1 MTTEF
6 KTVGKRIT
14 QKDVVLKA
22 TGEGIYVPDVNLPGQ
37 LWGKVLHSPHA
48 HANIKKIDKSKAEAL
63 PGVKC
68 VITFEDTPKILYAR
82 SFRDQPLGPSKALQR
97 SDEYIINDKCR
108 YWGDAIAAVAAV
120 DEETAEK
127 ALGLIDVEYEVLPFV
142 LDPREAVKPGAPVI
156 QDWCPNNVPVSG
168 GCPPF
173 IKKGDVKKGFE
184 ESDVVVEGTFFS
196 MKQVIGQLEPQSCV
210 ANYDTNG
217 RITIYSPCQLAHPFR
232 RELAKMFGVG
242 SGMITV
248 NSTAFVGGSF
258 GCRLSCHNEPIAIML
273 SKVARKPVK
282 IIYSKEEDFCNI
294 DSRTPDY
301 VTCKVGMKK
310 DGTLHSLRVDTMAWA
325 SGYLSRAMLAGSITL
340 VWGMGHYRCNNIDGS
355 FQVVYTNTPLSGAMR
370 GFGNPEVMWAVDQL
384 MHEAAVK
391 LGLDPVEVALKNAKK
406 PGEASNM
413 GGLPLEST
421 YIEDCIKQGAE
432 AIGWKEKYGKN
443 KGGTATKKRGVGIS
457 TMTHCSDGWPLLLA
471 HSGAIIKFNEDGTIH
486 LICHP
491 GSPGTHIW
499 GSLSQVAAETIGIP
513 VEDVHI
519 SGMNTDV
526 TVFDLGSHASRSMY
540 VTGNAV
546 KIAAQKAKK
555 ELLDY
560 AAKMMVEDPD
570 DLDVDGREI
579 YVKSNPPK
587 RISVREV
594 AHEAIFGARGDGY
607 TPAGIGCWNSTYSSP
622 PTAAYFAEVEVDTET
637 YEVKVLKFVTAM
649 DCGKAINPMSVEGQ
663 CEGGIQNGLGAG
675 LTENYVYDEKTGK
688 PLSLNYTTYK
698 MPGALDM
705 PDETKIIIIDK
716 PDPKGPYGAKG
727 VGEPALVGIAPAI
740 ANAVY
745 DAIGVRIYDQPITP
759 EKILKAMKE
768 KAGK

>member
-1 MTTEF
+1 MNTEY
-6 KTVGKRIT
+6 KSVGKRIT

-22 TGEGIYVPDVNLPGQ
+22 TGECIYPPDVNMTGQ

-68 VITFEDTPKILYAR
+68 VITFEDTPKIAYAR
-82 SFRDQPLGPSKALQR
+82 SFRDQPLGPSKALQH
-97 SDEYIINDKCR
+97 SDEYILSDKCR

-120 DEETAEK
+120 DEATAEE
-127 ALGLIDVEYEVLPFV
+127 AIGLIDVEYEILPFV
-142 LDPREAVKPGAPVI
+142 LDPRDAAKPGAPVI
-156 QDWCPNNVPVSG
+156 QDYCPNNIAVTG
-168 GCPPF
+168 GCPPW

-184 ESDVVVEGTFFS
+184 ESDVVVEGTYFS
-196 MKQVIGQLEPQSCV
+196 MKQVICQLEPQSCV
-210 ANYDTNG
+210 ANVDTNG
-217 RITIYSPCQLAHPFR
+217 KITIYSPCQLAHPFR
-232 RELAKMFGVG
+232 RELSRMFDIGT
-242 SGMITV
+242 GMINVITPQG
-248 NSTAFVGGSF
+248 VGGSF

-273 SKVARKPVK
+273 SKVAHKPVK
-282 IIYSKEEDFCNI
+282 LCYSKEEDFCNI
-294 DSRTPDY
+294 DTRTPDY
-301 VTCKVGMKK
+301 ITCKLGMKK
-310 DGTLHSLRVDTMAWA
+310 DGTLHSLQVYTMAWA

-340 VWGMGHYRCNNIDGS
+340 VWGMGHYRCANIDGS
-355 FQVVYTNTPLSGAMR
+355 FDVVYTNTPLSGAMR
-370 GFGNPEVMWAVDQL
+370 GFGNPEVMWAVDQA

-406 PGEASNM
+406 PGEPANM
-413 GGLPLEST
+413 GGLPLTST
-421 YIEDCIKQGAE
+421 YLDDCINEGAK
-432 AIGWKEKYGKN
+432 AIGWKEKYNKN
-443 KGGTATKKRGVGIS
+443 KGGTATKKRGVGMS

-471 HSGAIIKFNEDGTIH
+471 HSGCIIKFNDDGTIN

-519 SGMNTDV
+519 SGMATEV

-546 KIAAQKAKK
+546 KVAAQKAKA
-555 ELLDY
+555 ELLAY
-560 AAKMMVEDPD
+560 AGKMMWEDPEN
-570 DLDVDGREI
+570 LDVDGREI
-579 YVKSNPPK
+579 YVKSMPTN
-587 RISVREV
+587 RITVKEV

-607 TPAGIGCWNSTYSSP
+607 TPAGVGCWNSTYASP
-622 PTAAYFAEVEVDTET
+622 PTAAYYAEVEVDTET
-637 YEVKVLKFVTAM
+637 YEVKVLNFVTAM

-675 LTENYVYDEKTGK
+675 LMEHYSYNEKTGE
-688 PLSLNYTTYK
+688 PLSTNFTTYK
-698 MPGALDM
+698 MPGSLDM
-705 PDETKIIIIDK
+705 PDETQIIIIDK
-716 PDPKGPYGAKG
+716 PDPKGPFGAKG

-740 ANAVY
+740 SNAVY

-759 EKILKAMKE
+759 EKLMKAMKE
-768 KAGK
+768 QKSK